1 MVVNEDTSDYYQQ
14 RFRCQTG
21 DSYWY
26 SVLMLQREADQSTDK
41 FWTIANMLIAF
52 NEEKHQV
59 TYYCFFLPL
68 YLTELVAIQ
77 ILPQEKDSF
86 EEQLIE
92 TSARTTVALRVL
104 TANGGCLSDR
114 NKKQLQSRLNEE
126 WQVEASNL
134 QRQDAR
140 LYDHLIEYIS
150 KVKVQ

>member
-59 TYYCFFLPL
+59 PYDCFFLPL

-92 TSARTTVALRVL
+92 TSARTSVALRVL